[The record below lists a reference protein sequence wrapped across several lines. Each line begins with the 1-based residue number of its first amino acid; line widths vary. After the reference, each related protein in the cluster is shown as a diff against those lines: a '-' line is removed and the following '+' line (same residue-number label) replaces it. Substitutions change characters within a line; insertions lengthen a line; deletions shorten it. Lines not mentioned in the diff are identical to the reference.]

1 MHYLSIGEP
10 LAEFTAH
17 REAPSRFDRRAGGD
31 TLNTAIY
38 LARLSGAG
46 QVGYLSCLG
55 DDPQSLWLRDA
66 IAAEGIDTS
75 ALGVRRGGR
84 PGLCFVSTDAQGE
97 RSFTYW
103 RDQAPFRQHFDDSSA
118 LAVLDGAKSLFL
130 SAVTLAVL
138 HPEGRENLLAAL
150 QRRRDQGAEVVFDTN
165 FRPVL
170 WPDPVAARALMAR
183 MAGIASLILPSLD
196 DLLACYGTMPP
207 EAAMAQLMA
216 VSDAEIV
223 LTTGGGTVL
232 HRVAG
237 AAAVTEHALPPAV
250 AALDTTGAGDSFNAG
265 WLVARARGQSV
276 AQSIAAAARLAATVV
291 CHPGA
296 VIPQEAMPDLFA

>member
-75 ALGVRRGGR
+75 ALGVLRGGR

-150 QRRRDQGAEVVFDTN
+150 QQRRDQGAEVVFDTN

-232 HRVAG
+232 HRAAR